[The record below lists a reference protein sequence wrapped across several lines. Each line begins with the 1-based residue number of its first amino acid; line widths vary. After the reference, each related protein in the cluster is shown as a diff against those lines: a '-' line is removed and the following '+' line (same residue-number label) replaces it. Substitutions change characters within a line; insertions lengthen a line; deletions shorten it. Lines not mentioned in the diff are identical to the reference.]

1 MKDQAER
8 LRELMRNKEK
18 SRAANKKAKVLAITS
33 GKGGV
38 GKTNFAINLAISIK
52 RLGHKVLVLDADLGL
67 ANVEILTGTN
77 AKYTIL
83 DLILGRKSINE
94 IIITGPEEIKLISG
108 GSGLEE
114 LSVMDEENINRLI
127 EELER
132 LESSIDFII
141 IDTGAGISDL
151 VTKFVMAADEVIV
164 VTTPDPTSIMDA
176 YTMIKTLINN
186 GYESKLNVVTNMVN
200 NKKEAIT
207 TFNKLNMAV
216 NNFLKTEL
224 NFLGFLE
231 RNNLVSRAVKEQRP
245 FILSNPR
252 STISKRINFMALK
265 FVETNNGV
273 KMDKKDSFTSKLKNL
288 LFKRGGY

>member
-94 IIITGPEEIKLISG
+94 IIIHGPEEIKLISG

-200 NKKEAIT
+200 NKGEAIT
-207 TFNKLNMAV
+207 TFNKLNMAA

>member
-141 IDTGAGISDL
+141 IDTGAGISNL
-151 VTKFVMAADEVIV
+151 VTKFVMAADEVII

-207 TFNKLNMAV
+207 TFNKLNMAA

-231 RNNLVSRAVKEQRP
+231 RSNLVSRAVKEQRP

>member
-207 TFNKLNMAV
+207 TFNKLNMAA

-224 NFLGFLE
+224 NFLGFWKG
-231 RNNLVSRAVKEQRP
+231 A
-245 FILSNPR
+245 IW
-252 STISKRINFMALK
+252 
-265 FVETNNGV
+265 
-273 KMDKKDSFTSKLKNL
+273 
-288 LFKRGGY
+288 

>member
-94 IIITGPEEIKLISG
+94 IINTGPEEIKLISG

-114 LSVMDEENINRLI
+114 LSVMDDENIIRLI

-151 VTKFVMAADEVIV
+151 VTKFVMAADEVII

-207 TFNKLNMAV
+207 TFNKLNMAA

-231 RNNLVSRAVKEQRP
+231 RSNLVSRAVKEQIP

-265 FVETNNGV
+265 FVEPNNGV

>member
-200 NKKEAIT
+200 NKGEAIT
-207 TFNKLNMAV
+207 TFNKLNMAA

>member
-18 SRAANKKAKVLAITS
+18 SRVANKKAKVLAITS

-200 NKKEAIT
+200 NKGEAIT
-207 TFNKLNMAV
+207 TFNKLNMAA

>member
-200 NKKEAIT
+200 NKGEAIT

>member
-114 LSVMDEENINRLI
+114 LSVMDEENIIRLI

-207 TFNKLNMAV
+207 TFNKLNMAA

>member
-200 NKKEAIT
+200 NKGEAIT
-207 TFNKLNMAV
+207 TFNKLNMAA

-231 RNNLVSRAVKEQRP
+231 RSNLVSRAVKEQRP

>member
-94 IIITGPEEIKLISG
+94 IIIHGPEEIKLISG

-114 LSVMDEENINRLI
+114 LSVMEDENIIRLI

-141 IDTGAGISDL
+141 IDTGAGISNL
-151 VTKFVMAADEVIV
+151 VTKFVMAADEVII

-207 TFNKLNMAV
+207 TFNKLNMAA

-231 RNNLVSRAVKEQRP
+231 RSNLVSRAVKEQIP